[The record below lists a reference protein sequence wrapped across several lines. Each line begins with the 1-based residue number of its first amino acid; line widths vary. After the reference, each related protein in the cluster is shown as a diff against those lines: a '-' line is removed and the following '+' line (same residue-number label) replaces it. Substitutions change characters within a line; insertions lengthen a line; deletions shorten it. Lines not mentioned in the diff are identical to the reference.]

1 VFILCCVGSG
11 PRYELITCSGESYNV
26 CVSNCA
32 VASCKGEAGLGKNS
46 VASLQL
52 TELNFFSCDRT
63 LIELL
68 VNIFSLKLPF

>member
-1 VFILCCVGSG
+1 MYVC
-11 PRYELITCSGESYNV
+11 LIVRDTCW
-26 CVSNCA
+26 A
-32 VASCKGEAGLGKNS
+32 VASCKGEGGLGKNS